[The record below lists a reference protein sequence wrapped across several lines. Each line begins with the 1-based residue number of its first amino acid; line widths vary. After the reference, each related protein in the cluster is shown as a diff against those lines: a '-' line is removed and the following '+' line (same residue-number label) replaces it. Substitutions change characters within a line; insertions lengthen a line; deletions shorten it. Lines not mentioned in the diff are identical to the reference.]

1 MTYIPD
7 GMFSPGSLLGD
18 AKSMN
23 MRTVPYETKPNGDPK
38 WDTLGKGSV
47 VYIDVLGRAVPYDRS
62 SGKEQY
68 VVTPYGVV
76 WKMTKV
82 DPKAPK
88 CSTSEPTVT
97 IVTNGVIGVEYK
109 EKMGWSLPPVL
120 GQPVNEYGCLAAGVD
135 KGEHIIG
142 ICDGVGTDPED
153 PNKIVIAVRLT
164 PKGTELTEGSDP
176 YTDYV
181 VVCNQQTQKTGV
193 NDDDDGTIPA
203 YAPVRRVMTSNPEG
217 VPSVKRWT
225 SEAQDFYGYAA
236 EPIPPG
242 GTGKVVVGGLIDLP
256 YVLPATVNDKDALS
270 RGYRDVWILD
280 HTETGEPWYKKV
292 CTFIKDALITV
303 EDVCNTLLL
312 INNTK
317 KAWSSSGRV
326 KEDKPKTERGKLSL
340 TSTNEE
346 PVIDGWLTVDV
357 NPVTI
362 HAPSSLDYAVPAD
375 PATPLIPGHVY
386 GGSNSGV
393 REYQTNC
400 DGLPFFGVCTAL
412 PLKGNT
418 TPFVREGAVD
428 VVAADDWDAGDY
440 IDYTRHSI
448 PEAYEPFIPHIGVAQ
463 SDTKAGELGAVHMAP
478 WDPNTYAV
486 YDHVF
491 TSADVP
497 PLGVTVSLTFEYQLY
512 QFPKDYVGKSTDEIA
527 GILRSYVPSSDANS
541 FRNVIVQT
549 GGYAVVPI
557 DPSIPIEGYEY
568 GNRIVTYLS
577 DVRTE
582 GDVTI
587 PGWITYHYP
596 PLGACNQLGRIV
608 DTYSKSEA
616 TENTVVV
623 KLDIQ
628 NLYRPDPT
636 YTSEGVAVYGV
647 PAWMQ
652 YNKVLHFGWW
662 SASKDSNPMVLWRNS
677 DTDMITTGWNPS
689 VADLVEDK
697 EALRVYLA
705 RPDGTVI
712 TGYKGEEGCCMSPA
726 AHVFFKNTGYNILEN
741 SAYYTPDNPHEAHFS
756 LTDVPD
762 ELKQLVEGEI
772 YTYYFGLSADR
783 KNALTTGY
791 VTLVYDGEYKEE
803 PEEPD
808 LAARRVYM
816 TPAHKDEP
824 VVEPV
829 VNDDTKHEPNENH
842 PGKLPLPIEP
852 PVYETV

>member
-1 MTYIPD
+1 MTYIPPN
-7 GMFSPGSLLGD
+7 GKFSPGSLLGD
-18 AKSMN
+18 SKTFETRKLRYRVNDGEIPLFDIKLGDVVCVNSVGEAK
-23 MRTVPYETKPNGDPK
+23 PYRFDDPV
-38 WDTLGKGSV
+38 TS
-47 VYIDVLGRAVPYDRS
+47 AM
-62 SGKEQY
+62 Y
-68 VVTPYGVV
+68 VPYGVV
-76 WKMTKV
+76 WKKTEV

-97 IVTNGVIGVEYK
+97 VVMEGVIGVAYK
-109 EKMGWSLPPVL
+109 KSKNSEVPHTGDTVNQY
-120 GQPVNEYGCLAAGVD
+120 GQKANGKLELEVER
-135 KGEHIIG
+135 IIG
-142 ICDGVGTDPED
+142 ICDGVGTDPENPD
-153 PNKIVIAVRLT
+153 QSVVAVRLT
-164 PKGTELTEGSDP
+164 PAATINRSGS
-176 YTDYV
+176 TTV
-181 VVCNQQTQKTGV
+181 TKTV
-193 NDDDDGTIPA
+193 NANPRNESNDEDDDDGTIPA

-242 GTGKVVVGGLIDLP
+242 GTGMVVVGGLIDLP

-292 CTFIKDALITV
+292 FTVVKEALITV
-303 EDVCNTLLL
+303 EDVCNA
-312 INNTK
+312 ICVIGNTRK
-317 KAWSSSGRV
+317 TWNEAYRV
-326 KEDKPKTERGKLSL
+326 KEDKPKKEHGKLSL

-357 NPVTI
+357 NPVNI
-362 HAPSSLDYAVPAD
+362 RSPNSLDYAVPAD
-375 PATPLIPGHVY
+375 PGTPLIPGHVY

-393 REYQTNC
+393 REYQTNW

-412 PLKGNT
+412 PPKGNT

-428 VVAADDWDAGDY
+428 VVAADDWDVGDY

-448 PEAYEPFIPHIGVAQ
+448 PEAYEPFIPHIGVAHA
-463 SDTKAGELGAVHMAP
+463 DTKKGELGAVHLTP

-486 YDHVF
+486 HDILRSP
-491 TSADVP
+491 TEVP
-497 PLGVTVSLTFEYQLY
+497 PLGVPVYLGQGRWVLP
-512 QFPKDYVGKSTDEIA
+512 FPANYDGRSTDEFL
-527 GILRSYVPSSDANS
+527 GLLRVVRPTDPETITA
-541 FRNVIVQT
+541 IVQT
-549 GGYAVVPI
+549 GGYVVARVDYSQFPMPLS
-557 DPSIPIEGYEY
+557 DS
-568 GNRIVTYLS
+568 IVTYIE
-577 DVRTE
+577 DV
-582 GDVTI
+582 GDAPNLGRI
-587 PGWITYHYP
+587 NYWNP